1 MVNLT
6 ASMGTSHEE
15 LKTWL
20 ASEDSVQLS
29 DDGRIYLITVA
40 NGEPTTL
47 YDGDVLS
54 DVDWCLLTGNFVKLY
69 VGWSPR

>member
-1 MVNLT
+1 MVNLIYK
-6 ASMGTSHEE
+6 MGTSHDE
-15 LKTWL
+15 LKQWL

-29 DDGRIYLITVA
+29 GEGREHLNTVA

-54 DVDWCLLTGNFVKLY
+54 DADWRVLTGNFVKLHI
-69 VGWSPR
+69 GWSPQ